1 MSYVEGLV
9 DLHRQEGSKAAW
21 KASKKFSCLPSAE
34 KLYK

>member
-1 MSYVEGLV
+1 MSYVEGIV

-21 KASKKFSCLPSAE
+21 EASKKFVCLPIAE